1 MSRQP
6 VLRASSSFDRRVTLR
21 SFVPVRESGRVVSE
35 THSDVQ
41 IWARVISATGAEQRE
56 DGSFSQPHVHLTV
69 DTRWRP
75 GVVPSMQLIFE
86 GIVYNIVGIA
96 EMGRR
101 KGLRIAAVLAT
112 GED

>member
-21 SFVPVRESGRVVSE
+21 SFAPARSYGRVTGE
-35 THSDVQ
+35 THTDTQ

-69 DTRWRP
+69 DTRWRA
-75 GVVPSMQLIFE
+75 GVAPSMQLIFE
-86 GIVYNIVGIA
+86 GTAYNVVGVA